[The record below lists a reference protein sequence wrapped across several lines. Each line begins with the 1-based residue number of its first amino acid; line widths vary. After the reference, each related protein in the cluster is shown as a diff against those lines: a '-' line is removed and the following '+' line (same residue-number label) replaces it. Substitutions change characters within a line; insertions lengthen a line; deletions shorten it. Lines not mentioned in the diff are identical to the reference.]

1 MKNSHSTLASALFA
15 GSVLFAIPALGADK
29 LPPVWG
35 FGVQTCGAFVT
46 VADGR
51 EQGVDLQN
59 WEYRR
64 YEDWLTGFVT
74 GLNLATG
81 KDVLVGVDIDAAL
94 RRIQAHC
101 RGHEQQD
108 FFNASMDLVRMLSGL
123 R

>member
-1 MKNSHSTLASALFA
+1 VVAISFIGALNAVPTA
-15 GSVLFAIPALGADK
+15 GEDA

-35 FGVQTCGAFVT
+35 YGVQTCASFVAA
-46 VADGR
+46 ADGQA
-51 EQGVDLQN
+51 QGLELQR

-81 KDVLVGVDIDAAL
+81 EDVLVGAGIDGAMQ
-94 RRIQAHC
+94 RIQAHC
-101 RGHEQQD
+101 RGNPQQD
-108 FFNASMDLVRMLSGL
+108 FFTATMDLVRMLSGL

>member
-1 MKNSHSTLASALFA
+1 MYGPA
-15 GSVLFAIPALGADK
+15 GAAEDK

-35 FGVQTCGAFVT
+35 YGVKTCDAFLT
-46 VADGR
+46 AADGR
-51 EQGVDLQN
+51 EQGEELQR
-59 WEYRR
+59 WEYGR

-81 KDVLVGVDIDAAL
+81 QDVLLGADIDGAM

-101 RGHEQQD
+101 RGERQQD
-108 FFNASMDLVRMLSGL
+108 FFTAAMDLIRMLSGL